1 MNPNIPFSF
10 MKYKHHDMQSS
21 YLNTGLD
28 NVRHYSM
35 DSAID
40 IGIVE
45 ILFLKQLSN
54 STIKLDFETIKF
66 KYPQTHAGTETVY
79 HPQNEK

>member
-40 IGIVE
+40 IGLVNN
-45 ILFLKQLSN
+45 LFLK
-54 STIKLDFETIKF
+54 
-66 KYPQTHAGTETVY
+66 
-79 HPQNEK
+79 